1 VTSELCNQTRQLV
14 GFTRANAAAVRA
26 LLSRHRDAR
35 ILVSTADNAAA
46 CAIAR
51 EHLIMPITCE
61 IGRRERERALPGFR
75 EGKLRAL
82 VALVF

>member
-1 VTSELCNQTRQLV
+1 
-14 GFTRANAAAVRA
+14 
-26 LLSRHRDAR
+26 
-35 ILVSTADNAAA
+35 
-46 CAIAR
+46 
-51 EHLIMPITCE
+51 MPITCE